1 LTGRRR
7 SRYLEPAQNGAAIL
21 SKIWSVLGG
30 TTLVCAFLSGCAS
43 VDSLGPAT
51 LAEREALISEAATTA
66 PVLQASEKIKITV
79 FGEDRLS
86 GEYEIDPGGY
96 VSLPLAGTVKAA
108 GLSKQQFE
116 AALTKKFRGE
126 YLRDPKVTVE
136 VSSFRPFY
144 ILGEVEKP
152 GEYPYKGGLNVLSA
166 VALAGGSTYRA
177 SRSDVMIQH
186 AGESGF
192 KQYPLSP
199 TIPVLPGDLIRV
211 PERYF

>member
-1 LTGRRR
+1 MSKTGWTVGGAILTGA
-7 SRYLEPAQNGAAIL
+7 L
-21 SKIWSVLGG
+21 
-30 TTLVCAFLSGCAS
+30 LSGCAN
-43 VDSLGPAT
+43 VDNLGPAT
-51 LAEREALISEAATTA
+51 PAEQQALIAEAASTL
-66 PVLQASEKIKITV
+66 PILQAGEKIKLTV

-86 GEYEIDPGGY
+86 GEYEIDPAGY

-116 AALTKKFRGE
+116 AALTQKFKGE

-152 GEYPYKGGLNVLSA
+152 GEYPYKGGLNVMSGI
-166 VALAGGSTYRA
+166 ALAGGPTYRA

-186 AGESGF
+186 IDDKGF
-192 KQYPLSP
+192 KQYPFSP
-199 TIPVLPGDLIRV
+199 TIPILPGDLIRV

>member
-1 LTGRRR
+1 M
-7 SRYLEPAQNGAAIL
+7 
-21 SKIWSVLGG
+21 
-30 TTLVCAFLSGCAS
+30 SGCAS

-51 LAEREALISEAATTA
+51 ATEQEALITAAATTA
-66 PVLQASEKIKITV
+66 PDLQPGEKIKVTV

-86 GEYEIDPGGY
+86 GEYEIDPGGN

-108 GLSKQQFE
+108 GLSNKQFE
-116 AALTKKFRGE
+116 AALTKAFRGE

-152 GEYPYKGGLNVLSA
+152 GEYPFKGGLNVLSA
-166 VALAGGSTYRA
+166 IALAGGSTYRA
-177 SRSDVMIQH
+177 SRSDVSIQH
-186 AGESGF
+186 SGEAGF